1 MVLSF
6 YQKYEKEY
14 QSMTEKEMMKQM
26 QDLLGIRK
34 KPSEKE
40 AAAIALADS
49 VDELAEMFCDS
60 AIVLSRISSLL
71 QEKKNPW
78 NTKNFE
84 DMDDWD
90 EDDMACMDA
99 TVLFAVPG
107 KPVQLMTEEDALS
120 KFPGFDDEQTF
131 YCVEIGDHLFLHYM
145 EHTWESEEDMVSVRE
160 IFLNDDHDVAYSNS
174 ILEKYVQNIAEI
186 EKGLVELRLKADVAD
201 KAEKKKLNAQIKSAE
216 DSVEAMRIARK
227 SMAKFVSSYEIGLS
241 QQ

>member
-1 MVLSF
+1 
-6 YQKYEKEY
+6 
-14 QSMTEKEMMKQM
+14 MTEKEMMKQM

-84 DMDDWD
+84 DMDDWGK
-90 EDDMACMDA
+90 DDMACMDA

-107 KPVQLMTEEDALS
+107 KPVQLMTE
-120 KFPGFDDEQTF
+120 
-131 YCVEIGDHLFLHYM
+131 
-145 EHTWESEEDMVSVRE
+145 
-160 IFLNDDHDVAYSNS
+160 
-174 ILEKYVQNIAEI
+174 
-186 EKGLVELRLKADVAD
+186 
-201 KAEKKKLNAQIKSAE
+201 
-216 DSVEAMRIARK
+216 
-227 SMAKFVSSYEIGLS
+227 
-241 QQ
+241 

>member
-1 MVLSF
+1 
-6 YQKYEKEY
+6 
-14 QSMTEKEMMKQM
+14 MTEKEMMNQM
-26 QDLLGIRK
+26 QNLLGIRK

-60 AIVLSRISSLL
+60 AIVLSRISILL

-90 EDDMACMDA
+90 EDDMACMDS

-145 EHTWESEEDMVSVRE
+145 EHTWESEDDITITAPVYIARVNDDETECEELTAMDFLAAM
-160 IFLNDDHDVAYSNS
+160 IFLNDHFVAITGEDGKTICGYW
-174 ILEKYVQNIAEI
+174 LPK
-186 EKGLVELRLKADVAD
+186 
-201 KAEKKKLNAQIKSAE
+201 EKKE
-216 DSVEAMRIARK
+216 D
-227 SMAKFVSSYEIGLS
+227 
-241 QQ
+241 

>member
-1 MVLSF
+1 
-6 YQKYEKEY
+6 
-14 QSMTEKEMMKQM
+14 MTEKEMMNQM
-26 QDLLGIRK
+26 QNLFDIRK

-60 AIVLSRISSLL
+60 AIVLSRIASLL
-71 QEKKNPW
+71 QGKKNPW
-78 NTKNFE
+78 DTKNFE
-84 DMDDWD
+84 DADDWD

-145 EHTWESEEDMVSVRE
+145 EHSWESEDDITITAPVYIARVNDDETECEELTAMDFLAAM
-160 IFLNDDHDVAYSNS
+160 IFLNEHFVAITGEDGKTICGYW
-174 ILEKYVQNIAEI
+174 LP
-186 EKGLVELRLKADVAD
+186 KGNFSE
-201 KAEKKKLNAQIKSAE
+201 
-216 DSVEAMRIARK
+216 
-227 SMAKFVSSYEIGLS
+227 S
-241 QQ
+241 Q